1 MSSVD
6 VSVVIP
12 CYNSARTL
20 GRALMSVANQTRP
33 PREVIVVNDGSN
45 DNVRE
50 VVDTALQVGPPFQIL
65 LVERPVNDGAAVAR
79 NRGWE
84 IATSHYV
91 AFLDADDEWLPHKLE
106 RQYDVM
112 QRHPEAVLSGH
123 LFTHSDTP
131 FHQPLEAPTP
141 KKVSLERLLFRNVFS
156 TPSAMIR
163 RDVATR
169 FRAEW
174 THSEDY
180 LLWMETVARHGHALL
195 IREPL
200 VRLHKAAYGEAGLSA
215 NTHAMQ
221 QGQIR
226 AFLHL
231 RSTGVISRPCLLVAL
246 TWSYIKYVRRRMVLL
261 TGFR

>member
-1 MSSVD
+1 
-6 VSVVIP
+6 
-12 CYNSARTL
+12 
-20 GRALMSVANQTRP
+20 
-33 PREVIVVNDGSN
+33 
-45 DNVRE
+45 
-50 VVDTALQVGPPFQIL
+50 
-65 LVERPVNDGAAVAR
+65 
-79 NRGWE
+79 
-84 IATSHYV
+84 
-91 AFLDADDEWLPHKLE
+91 
-106 RQYDVM
+106 
-112 QRHPEAVLSGH
+112 
-123 LFTHSDTP
+123 
-131 FHQPLEAPTP
+131 
-141 KKVSLERLLFRNVFS
+141 
-156 TPSAMIR
+156 MIR

-231 RSTGVISRPCLLVAL
+231 RSTGVISRLCLVVAL
-246 TWSYIKYVRRRMVLL
+246 TWSYVKYVRRRMVLL